1 MSSVTTSVMSPL
13 GLVQRV
19 SGPTL
24 PGVVWTMV
32 ANEVRLRS
40 RRLSTLVVFFLSMLL
55 AWSIIVD
62 PSTGQA
68 LMVSKGQRFL
78 YNSEALALGSA
89 VLLSFIAGIACF
101 YLARG
106 RMRED
111 VVHGLGPILAATPV
125 SNTLLV
131 FARWAGAVVYL
142 AALVGAV
149 MLTMMVLQAVR
160 GEGPI
165 QPWVYLRTYLLLLLP
180 TIMFAA
186 SMAILCDACAP
197 LMGKLGDVLYFFLWV
212 GQFGT
217 MPSTLAK
224 DAEATPWLAVFDFSG
239 LSAVVLALKTRL
251 VSTSLSF
258 GGGEFNPALPTLVLD
273 SWWTW
278 DLIAMRFTSMTLSL
292 LPLVLAVWLFHRFS
306 PDKVKAGAK
315 KRVSLFARANNLVR
329 PLTRVLVPLLAV
341 AARLPRHVGQI
352 MADTVLVLMANPLA
366 TLGLAILWLAGVI
379 TTQAGLGGM
388 AYVGIAVWG
397 IVICDVAARDWQ
409 CGTGALTAVV
419 PGGAARRHGRQLAV
433 VWLLGLL
440 YSAPVLTHWVATAP
454 FRAVVLMTAVFTL
467 GSLAH
472 LLAQT
477 TRNGRSFLAL
487 FLFGL
492 YLSTQIKGVSW
503 FDALGAHG
511 FATVHTTT
519 VYFIAGVVALVGGV
533 LWNSRTSR

>member
-1 MSSVTTSVMSPL
+1 MSSAATSIPIPAPAL
-13 GLVQRV
+13 QRAP
-19 SGPTL
+19 GPTL
-24 PGVVWTMV
+24 AGVVWTMV

-40 RRLSTLVVFFLSMLL
+40 RRLSTLVVFFLTVLL

-62 PSTGQA
+62 PSNGSA

-89 VLLSFIAGIACF
+89 VLVSFIAGIASF

-111 VVHGLGPILAATPV
+111 VVHGLGSILAATPV

-142 AALVGAV
+142 AALLGAV
-149 MLTMMVLQAVR
+149 MLTMMVLQGVR
-160 GEGPI
+160 GDGPI
-165 QPWVYLRTYLLLLLP
+165 QPLVYLRTYTLLLLP

-186 SMAILCDACAP
+186 SMAILCDAFAP

-212 GQFGT
+212 GQFGS
-217 MPSTLAK
+217 MPSSLAK
-224 DAEATPWLAVFDFSG
+224 GVDSMPWMSVFDFSG
-239 LSAVVLALKTRL
+239 LSAAVLALQTRL
-251 VSTSLSF
+251 SSTSFSF
-258 GGGEFNPALPTLVLD
+258 GGGHFNPALPTLVLD

-278 DLIAMRFTSMTLSL
+278 DMIAMRFTSMALSL
-292 LPLVLAVWLFHRFS
+292 LPLVLAVWLFHRYS

-341 AARLPRHVGQI
+341 AARLPAQVGQI
-352 MADTVLVLMANPLA
+352 IADTVLVLMANPLA

-379 TTQAGLGGM
+379 TTQAGLSGM
-388 AYVGIAVWG
+388 AYIGIAIWG
-397 IVICDVAARDWQ
+397 VMISDVAARDWQ

-433 VWLLGLL
+433 IGLLGLL
-440 YSAPVLTHWVATAP
+440 YTAPVLTHWVVTAP

-467 GSLAH
+467 GALAH

-492 YLSTQIKGVSW
+492 YLSTQIKGVAW
-503 FDALGAHG
+503 FDALGTYG

-519 VYFIAGVVALVGGV
+519 VYFIAGVVALVGGA
-533 LWNSRTSR
+533 LWNVRASR